1 MELVLSEEEEDE
13 SDEKK
18 AERAARRLK
27 REVDM
32 LNSKLARLKEKE
44 MNARN
49 ERKSLRDGIKKNQET
64 LK

>member
-27 REVDM
+27 REVDL
-32 LNSKLARLKEKE
+32 LNGKLARLKEKE
-44 MNARN
+44 MTARN
-49 ERKSLRDGIKKNQET
+49 ERKALRDGIKKNQEM